1 MEDDD
6 FDEDLANISLPSAPK
21 VSKPNPTTVPSEWFD
36 DTFAVEHTSSAEAA
50 PQNTLEFPKPPITI
64 KQPEK
69 KLLGPS
75 GIAPVIG
82 SSKSKT
88 PNPRCVLVN
97 PKQRLNP
104 ALRHVHNVPMEFCDS
119 IIPDFVVGRTSC
131 ILYLSLKYHALNPDY
146 IFNRLRILGK
156 QYELRVL
163 LVVVDTPDPTNALLN
178 LTMVCL
184 TAELT
189 LMLAWSDIEA
199 GTIIENYKLLEN
211 KPPDAIME
219 RLDSD
224 THNRVVSALTGIKSI
239 NKTDATTL
247 LQHFGS
253 LVKIVNASEE
263 QLSSV
268 AGLGPKKAKRLY
280 KVFNEPFLVEEQE

>member
-1 MEDDD
+1 MDDD
-6 FDEDLANISLPSAPK
+6 FDEELANISMPTAPK
-21 VSKPNPTTVPSEWFD
+21 VSKPNSNAESSKSIPSEWFED
-36 DTFAVEHTSSAEAA
+36 SFAIEESSKPESVA
-50 PQNTLEFPKPPITI
+50 QNTLEYPKPPITI

-69 KLLGPS
+69 RLLGPT
-75 GIAPVIG
+75 GTAPVIG
-82 SSKSKT
+82 TSKSKT
-88 PNPRCVLVN
+88 PNARCVLVN

-119 IIPDFVVGRTSC
+119 IVPDFVVARTSC

-146 IFNRLRILGK
+146 IFNRLRALGK
-156 QYELRVL
+156 QYDLRVL

-189 LMLAWSDIEA
+189 LMLAWSDVEA
-199 GTIIENYKLLEN
+199 GTIIENYKLLEH

-224 THNRVVSALTGIKSI
+224 IHNRVS
-239 NKTDATTL
+239 
-247 LQHFGS
+247 
-253 LVKIVNASEE
+253 
-263 QLSSV
+263 
-268 AGLGPKKAKRLY
+268 Y
-280 KVFNEPFLVEEQE
+280 

>member
-6 FDEDLANISLPSAPK
+6 FDEDLANISIPTEPK
-21 VSKPNPTTVPSEWFD
+21 VSKPNPKADSSKTIPGDWFE
-36 DTFAVEHTSSAEAA
+36 DTFAVEQSSDSAA
-50 PQNTLEFPKPPITI
+50 DSASQSKLEFPKPPITI
-64 KQPEK
+64 KQTEK
-69 KLLGPS
+69 RLLGPS
-75 GIAPVIG
+75 GQAPVIG
-82 SSKSKT
+82 AAKT
-88 PNPRCVLVN
+88 KGINPRCVLVN

-104 ALRHVHNVPMEFCDS
+104 ALRHVHNVPMEFSDS

-146 IFNRLRILGK
+146 IFNRLRLLGK

-224 THNRVVSALTGIKSI
+224 THNRVSS
-239 NKTDATTL
+239 L
-247 LQHFGS
+247 LPCF
-253 LVKIVNASEE
+253 
-263 QLSSV
+263 
-268 AGLGPKKAKRLY
+268 
-280 KVFNEPFLVEEQE
+280 